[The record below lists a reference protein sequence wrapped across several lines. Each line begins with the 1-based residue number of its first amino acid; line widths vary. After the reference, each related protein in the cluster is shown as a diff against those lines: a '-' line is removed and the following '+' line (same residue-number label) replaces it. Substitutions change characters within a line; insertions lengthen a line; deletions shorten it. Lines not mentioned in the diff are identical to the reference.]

1 MKHIL
6 FIDVRNATRSQ
17 MAEAWVNRLAHG
29 YAEARSCGTMPA
41 DRISGR
47 ACQVMQEVDI
57 DLRLKRPRAITQAL
71 MNWADIVVVLGT
83 GIFPHAFAPTQVWD
97 FQDPTGKSLDEVRR
111 LRDEIRVKVENLL
124 VELQQQEKNNVEIKQ
139 LRSSYQSDSTLSSSP
154 WSEEVNPFTPSLYR
168 LNKIEGI

>member
-17 MAEAWVNRLAHG
+17 IAEAWVNHLAHD

-41 DRISGR
+41 DRIGGR
-47 ACQVMQEVDI
+47 ACQVMQEVGI

-83 GIFPHAFAPTQVWD
+83 GIFPRAFAPTQIWD
-97 FQDPTGKSLDEVRR
+97 LEDPTGKSLDEVRR
-111 LRDEIRVKVENLL
+111 LRDEIRVKVENLIG
-124 VELQQQEKNNVEIKQ
+124 ELQQQEMNNVEINQ
-139 LRSSYQSDSTLSSSP
+139 MRPSCQSDSKISSSP
-154 WSEEVNPFTPSLYR
+154 WGEGVILFTPSPYR
-168 LNKIEGI
+168 LNKIKGI

>member
-17 MAEAWVNRLAHG
+17 IAEAWVNHLGHG

-41 DRISGR
+41 DRIGGR
-47 ACQVMQEVDI
+47 AIQVMQEAGI
-57 DLRLKRPRAITQAL
+57 DLHLKRPRAITQAL

-83 GIFPHAFAPTQVWD
+83 GIFPHAFAPTQVWN

-111 LRDEIRVKVENLL
+111 LRDEIRVKVENLI
-124 VELQQQEKNNVEIKQ
+124 VELQRQELDNLEMNQILPTYLQ
-139 LRSSYQSDSTLSSSP
+139 MWQ
-154 WSEEVNPFTPSLYR
+154 
-168 LNKIEGI
+168 